1 MDGIE
6 FTNPMFLV
14 SLVLGAGFL
23 VAASAAYQI
32 YGPDAEGEVKPKALL
47 RDGLLGGI
55 FAAMAWTLVPE
66 SMNAMYELLDK
77 AGSDGVHYPYSLVSK
92 ELNVYLNATPFFS
105 SLKQRYDQG

>member
-14 SLVLGAGFL
+14 SLVLGAGLL

-32 YGPDAEGEVKPKALL
+32 YGPDAEGQIKPKALL

-66 SMNAMYELLDK
+66 SMKGLTESISTTI
-77 AGSDGVHYPYSLVSK
+77 GS
-92 ELNVYLNATPFFS
+92 ATTTAVESAS
-105 SLKQRYDQG
+105 SSIGLGGGPDLQIGPARF